1 LAETGDF
8 AFLDEKVA
16 TKNGDNYTVFER
28 FSRAMDWLLKA
39 RDHRGLSFIAQG
51 DWCDPMNMVGPKGV
65 GVSGWLT
72 VATGYALK
80 IWASVAEQHG
90 KPDVA
95 ERYRAGVEEVNKA
108 ANEHLWDGDWF
119 ARGITDNGVTFG
131 IKKDTEGRIWLNPQA
146 WSILGGAASKEQISK
161 IIPQVDDHLNTP
173 YGVVMF
179 APPFSAMR
187 EDVGRVT
194 QKYPGQGENG
204 SIYNHAGAFYVWSL
218 YTINEADRAYKTLRQ
233 MIPGPSEEDYLQRG
247 QLPVYIPNYYR
258 GGWKTYPRTAGRS
271 SQLFNTGTVSWVYRC
286 LVEGLCGLKGEKD
299 GLSVSPQLPSG
310 WDHIK
315 VTRVFRGA
323 TFEVDVKRA
332 DVDSVKVVLDGK
344 QLDAPKIT
352 GIEKDKVYK
361 VEVQVPK

>member
-1 LAETGDF
+1 
-8 AFLDEKVA
+8 
-16 TKNGDNYTVFER
+16 
-28 FSRAMDWLLKA
+28 
-39 RDHRGLSFIAQG
+39 
-51 DWCDPMNMVGPKGV
+51 
-65 GVSGWLT
+65 
-72 VATGYALK
+72 
-80 IWASVAEQHG
+80 
-90 KPDVA
+90 
-95 ERYRAGVEEVNKA
+95 
-108 ANEHLWDGDWF
+108 
-119 ARGITDNGVTFG
+119 
-131 IKKDTEGRIWLNPQA
+131 
-146 WSILGGAASKEQISK
+146 
-161 IIPQVDDHLNTP
+161 
-173 YGVVMF
+173 
-179 APPFSAMR
+179 MR

-204 SIYNHAGAFYVWSL
+204 SVYNHAGAFYVWSL

-315 VTRVFRGA
+315 VTRLFRGA
-323 TFEVDVKRA
+323 TFEVDVKLA
-332 DVDSVKVVLDGK
+332 DVDTVKVVLDGQ

-361 VEVQVPK
+361 VEVSVPK